1 MVSSYLKLKKFL
13 QELKDKPTL
22 LLHSCCAP
30 CSTHVI
36 TLLKDYFNITV
47 FYSNDNIY
55 PKEEFKKRVEEEKKF
70 CELFSIPVI
79 EDEYLPQDFNQAI
92 AGYEHLGERS
102 TRCYQCYKLRLKKTA
117 MYAKEHQFEYFT
129 TTLSISPYKISRWI
143 NEIGKRLEEEYGV
156 PFLYSDFKKEEGYK
170 HSIELSKQ
178 YDLYRQDYCGCL
190 YSQEERR
197 DHLNGKSE
205 KNESSTFNH

>member
-1 MVSSYLKLKKFL
+1 MVSNYLELKKFL
-13 QELKDKPTL
+13 SELKDKPTL

-36 TLLKDYFNITV
+36 YFLKDYFKIAV

-55 PKEEFKKRVEEEKKF
+55 PKEEFAKRVEEEKKF
-70 CELFSIPVI
+70 CKLFSIPVI
-79 EDEYLPQDFNQAI
+79 EDNYLPQDFNQAI
-92 AGYEHLGERS
+92 AGCEHLGERS
-102 TRCYQCYKLRLKKTA
+102 KRCYQCYELRLKKTA
-117 MYAKEHQFEYFT
+117 IYAQQHQFEYFT

-143 NEIGKRLEEEYGV
+143 NEIGNRLEEEYGV
-156 PFLYSDFKKEEGYK
+156 SFLYSDFKKEEGYK

-178 YDLYRQDYCGCL
+178 YDLYRQDYCGCI

-197 DHLNGKSE
+197 DHLDGKSE
-205 KNESSTFNH
+205 AN